1 MASDLARLLVNP
13 AVLVCIPEADN
24 IGRISLFL
32 GNTLYAVA
40 FGYYTIICF
49 LGYNGMISLSKLV
62 DPLISLIPTRPA
74 LPFLHH
80 TELLLSPTFVYAI
93 LWIISLFGFNIP
105 KHILPLLTIGA
116 R

>member
-1 MASDLARLLVNP
+1 MKF
-13 AVLVCIPEADN
+13 
-24 IGRISLFL
+24 RISLFL

-40 FGYYTIICF
+40 LGYYTIICF
-49 LGYNGMISLSKLV
+49 LGYNGMSCL
-62 DPLISLIPTRPA
+62 PLQIYNSSVYRHGFQEPWLIGRIA

-93 LWIISLFGFNIP
+93 LWFASLFGFNIP
-105 KHILPLLTIGA
+105 KHIGPLLVIGA